1 MLSARNSHHG
11 ENHKQTEM
19 KSQKK
24 KTVQSESETKY
35 TWQSRLE
42 AKIRH
47 KG

>member
-1 MLSARNSHHG
+1 MLSARNSHHW

-19 KSQKK
+19 KSQK

-35 TWQSRLE
+35 TWQSRLQ